1 MVKNKKE
8 KAGKEAGEGI
18 EGVVYKVQDLKV
30 VIAIGKG
37 NRAGGST
44 GEKGD
49 VTPSSNAGGSDDFEL
64 PERVRM

>member
-1 MVKNKKE
+1 MAKTKKQ
-8 KAGKEAGEGI
+8 KVGKEAGDGI

-44 GEKGD
+44 GEKGG
-49 VTPSSNAGGSDDFEL
+49 VTPSSTTGGSDDFEL